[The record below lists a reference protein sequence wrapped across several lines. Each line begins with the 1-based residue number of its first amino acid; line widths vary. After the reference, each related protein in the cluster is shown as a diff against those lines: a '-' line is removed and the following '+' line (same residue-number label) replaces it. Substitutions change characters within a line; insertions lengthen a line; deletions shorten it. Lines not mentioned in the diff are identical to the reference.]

1 MRVARRS
8 QHQVKSVMRF
18 FRSKINQKMC
28 KLPIGKISL
37 ASLLAVTLTVAG
49 SSFLPFTRNAS
60 FAGKIAQ
67 TNEPERVPDGKVVPV
82 NGKVNVRLTNKTND
96 RLFYQVVGQTNRR
109 ILAENSTVALQ
120 ALTLPASILFRRQ
133 DGAFLKPSLKPVG
146 EGTVEVRLDETN
158 DLGLDRKSLSI
169 RNDGALFLR

>member
-1 MRVARRS
+1 MRTFGTKV
-8 QHQVKSVMRF
+8 
-18 FRSKINQKMC
+18 NQKMC
-28 KLPIGKISL
+28 KLPIGKISM
-37 ASLLAVTLTVAG
+37 ASLLAVILAVAG
-49 SSFLPFTRNAS
+49 NSFLPFTRNAS
-60 FAGKIAQ
+60 FAGEIAQ
-67 TNEPERVPDGKVVPV
+67 TNEPERVPDGKVVLV
-82 NGKVNVRLTNKTND
+82 NGKVNVRLTNKTSD

-109 ILAENSTVALQ
+109 SLAENSTVALQ

-133 DGAFLKPSLKPVG
+133 DGALLKPSLKLVG

>member
-1 MRVARRS
+1 MRTFGTKV
-8 QHQVKSVMRF
+8 
-18 FRSKINQKMC
+18 NQKMY
-28 KLPIGKISL
+28 KLPIGKTSL
-37 ASLLAVTLTVAG
+37 ASLLAVTLAVAG
-49 SSFLPFTRNAS
+49 NSFLPFTYSAS
-60 FAGKIAQ
+60 FGSEIAQ

-96 RLFYQVVGQTNRR
+96 RLFYQVVGQTDRR
-109 ILAENSTVALQ
+109 ILTENSTVTLQ

-133 DGAFLKPSLKPVG
+133 DGALLKPSLKPVG

-169 RNDGALFLR
+169 RNDGALFFR

>member
-1 MRVARRS
+1 
-8 QHQVKSVMRF
+8 
-18 FRSKINQKMC
+18 MC
-28 KLPIGKISL
+28 KLAIDKTTL
-37 ASLLAVTLTVAG
+37 ASLLAVTLAIA
-49 SSFLPFTRNAS
+49 SNSFLPFTHNAS
-60 FAGKIAQ
+60 FAGEIAQ

-96 RLFYQVVGQTNRR
+96 RLFYQVVGQTDRR
-109 ILAENSTVALQ
+109 ILTENSTVALQ
-120 ALTLPASILFRRQ
+120 ALKLPASILFRRQ

-158 DLGLDRKSLSI
+158 DLGLERKSLSI

>member
-1 MRVARRS
+1 
-8 QHQVKSVMRF
+8 
-18 FRSKINQKMC
+18 MC
-28 KLPIGKISL
+28 KLAIDKTSL
-37 ASLLAVTLTVAG
+37 ASLLAVTLALAG
-49 SSFLPFTRNAS
+49 NSFLPFTYSAS
-60 FAGKIAQ
+60 FGSEIAQ

-96 RLFYQVVGQTNRR
+96 RLFYQVVGQTDRR
-109 ILAENSTVALQ
+109 ILTENSTVTLQ

-133 DGAFLKPSLKPVG
+133 DGALLKPSLKPVG

-169 RNDGALFLR
+169 RKDGALFLR

>member
-1 MRVARRS
+1 MRTFGTKV
-8 QHQVKSVMRF
+8 
-18 FRSKINQKMC
+18 NQKMY
-28 KLPIGKISL
+28 KLPIGKTSL
-37 ASLLAVTLTVAG
+37 ASLLAVTLAVAG
-49 SSFLPFTRNAS
+49 NSFLPFTYSAS
-60 FAGKIAQ
+60 FGSEIAQ

-96 RLFYQVVGQTNRR
+96 RLFYQVVGQTDRR
-109 ILAENSTVALQ
+109 ILTENSTVTLQ

-133 DGAFLKPSLKPVG
+133 DGALLKPSLKPVA

-169 RNDGALFLR
+169 RNDGALFFR